1 MKTNKP
7 TGEEVFIPREKFG
20 QLGMLVDTLQSQ
32 AETIRRLAHQRD
44 MLLLQNR
51 NSQTIFQQKPVS

>member
-7 TGEEVFIPREKFG
+7 TGEEVSIPREKFD
-20 QLGMLVDTLQSQ
+20 QLGMLVDTIQSQ
-32 AETIRRLAHQRD
+32 AETIRRLAHQRN

-51 NSQTIFQQKPVS
+51 NPQTIFRQKPVS

>member
-7 TGEEVFIPREKFG
+7 TGEEVSIPREKFD
-20 QLGMLVDTLQSQ
+20 QLGMLVDTIQSQ
-32 AETIRRLAHQRD
+32 AETIRRLAYQRD

-51 NSQTIFQQKPVS
+51 NPQTIFRQKSVS